1 MEGPEEPKRSY
12 DLKPPALGRQRR
24 IIAGIVQIANSVGV
38 GSRKPAPARPAARER
53 TRYGGSVEVYLEHS
67 EERQNTDQTETT

>member
-1 MEGPEEPKRSY
+1 MEGPEEPKRSD

-24 IIAGIVQIANSVGV
+24 IIAGIVQIANSVRV
-38 GSRKPAPARPAARER
+38 KPAPARPAARER

-67 EERQNTDQTETT
+67 QERQNTDQTART